1 MKRCIWTAC
10 GAAGL
15 WLGMPNPLFWF
26 PAAALLYPV
35 ALLALGISA
44 TSWKSALRQGWLCG
58 MAGSAACLYWIAIPV
73 HDFGGL
79 PWVLAAPC
87 ALLMG
92 AYVGLYGGLFAALA
106 RALRG
111 EPLWRRCLA
120 LGAAWYLLE
129 WVRGWFLTGFPW
141 LALASAFTPWTP
153 FIQLAS
159 VIGAYGLGGLL
170 AGLSCLGAEGAA
182 RLSVPPRAPGL
193 RLAGLAGTGF
203 ALIAAY
209 GFWALSGAPAE
220 GPARYVALAQGS
232 LNQDVKWE
240 PAMQRLTV
248 KRYLSLSREA
258 LSVPAAER
266 PELVIWPETA
276 MPFDYQRHAEL
287 PALLRRFARENGTAL
302 LVGAPGFRPR
312 GGGEADAFN
321 RAYLISPTGADL
333 GWYDK
338 AHLVPF
344 GEYVPPYL
352 DIPFL
357 RPLLQGVGEFLPG
370 EKTGPL
376 TLPALSGTGGSQG
389 KAAPLA
395 PRAGNAERTPGEGG
409 APGSPS
415 GVSARPG
422 EAGEVPHPAATL
434 SPDRGRDAPRPG
446 GAAPA
451 EALAA
456 GKADAFPPTAQGFPS
471 RAAQGA
477 DLSRPGAADGGPLVL
492 GVLICYESIFP
503 ELARERVA
511 QGANLLV
518 NISNDAW
525 FGLSAAPEQ
534 HFSLAVLRAVEQR
547 RWLARATNTG
557 ISAFVDPYG
566 KVTARTSLFRAETLS
581 HAVVPLAGTTVFFAL
596 EPWLP
601 WMGLALVLGLAALA
615 RRSCSGRGSGV

>member
-1 MKRCIWTAC
+1 MNRFIWTVC

-15 WLGMPNPLFWF
+15 WLGMPNPVAWF
-26 PAAALLYPV
+26 PLAALLYPA
-35 ALLALGISA
+35 ALLTLGISA

-106 RALRG
+106 HGLRG
-111 EPLWRRCLA
+111 EAVWRRCLA

-141 LALASAFTPWTP
+141 LSLASAFTPWTP
-153 FIQLAS
+153 SVQLAS
-159 VIGAYGLGGLL
+159 VLGAYGLGGLL
-170 AGLSCLGAEGAA
+170 AGLSCLAAEGTA
-182 RLSVPPRAPGL
+182 RLSSPLRASGL
-193 RLAGLAGTGF
+193 RLAGLAAAGF
-203 ALIAAY
+203 ALIAGY
-209 GFWALSGAPAE
+209 GFCALSGAPVG

-266 PELVIWPETA
+266 PELLIWPETA
-276 MPFDYQRHAEL
+276 MPFDYQRHAEF
-287 PALLRRFARENGTAL
+287 PALLRRFARENDTAL
-302 LVGAPGFRPR
+302 LVGAPGFRSR
-312 GGGEADAFN
+312 LDGEADAFN
-321 RAYLISPTGADL
+321 RAYLISPAGADL

-357 RPLLQGVGEFLPG
+357 RPLLQGVGEFVPG
-370 EKTGPL
+370 ERTGPL
-376 TLPALSGTGGSQG
+376 TLPLQSGEGGGFRQEDAMS
-389 KAAPLA
+389 APLA
-395 PRAGNAERTPGEGG
+395 PHAGSASGTPWEGG
-409 APGSPS
+409 AAGSHGIPGRAGGPREASQSSDAALSSQGGPDFS
-415 GVSARPG
+415 RVGGTASSRALSNG
-422 EAGEVPHPAATL
+422 E
-434 SPDRGRDAPRPG
+434 
-446 GAAPA
+446 
-451 EALAA
+451 
-456 GKADAFPPTAQGFPS
+456 ADAFPPRSAQD
-471 RAAQGA
+471 AA
-477 DLSRPGAADGGPLVL
+477 LSRPGTADGGPLVL

-566 KVTARTSLFRAETLS
+566 KVTARTGLFRAETLS
-581 HAVVPLAGTTVFFAL
+581 HAVVPLTEKTVFFAL

-601 WMGLALVLGLAALA
+601 WIGLPLFLVLAAPAA
-615 RRSCSGRGSGV
+615 RSRGRRYV